1 MRPRV
6 YIETT
11 IVSYL
16 VATGSR
22 DVIQSARQEITRDWW
37 KRRGQF
43 DLYVSR
49 TVVAEA
55 RRGNPQA
62 AARRLDS
69 LRGIPRLA
77 AGPRVVAL
85 AETFIRNGTLPTQA
99 RVDGIHVG
107 VAAVN
112 GIEYL
117 LTWNLRHLAN
127 AVIRGKIDEAVRKA
141 GLVPPIIC
149 TPEELMEA
157 KA

>member
-1 MRPRV
+1 MKPRV
-6 YIETT
+6 YLETT

-16 VATGSR
+16 VATGSP
-22 DVIQSARQEITRDWW
+22 DLIQSAHQEITRHWW
-37 KRRGQF
+37 ERRAQF
-43 DLYVSR
+43 ELYVSR

-55 RRGNPQA
+55 RRGHPEA
-62 AARRLDS
+62 AARRLAA

-77 AGPRVVAL
+77 AGRQVVAL
-85 AETFIRNGTLPTQA
+85 AETLIRNGTLPTQA

-157 KA
+157 KS